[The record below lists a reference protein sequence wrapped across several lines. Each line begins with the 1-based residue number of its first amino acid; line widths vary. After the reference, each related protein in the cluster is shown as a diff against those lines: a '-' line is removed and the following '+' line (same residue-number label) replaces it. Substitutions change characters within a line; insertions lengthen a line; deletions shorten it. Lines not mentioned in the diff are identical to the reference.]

1 VSLAF
6 GRALSSLTIPNYR
19 RYFAGQVVSLSGNWM
34 QTVAEMWL
42 VVQLTGSG
50 VSVGLTAALQFLP
63 MLLLG
68 AYGGVVAD
76 RVDKR
81 RLLMLTQWLA
91 ALPPLTLFVLV
102 QTGGAQV
109 GVVYALVFARGLV
122 NAFDN
127 PARQAFVSELVGAER
142 LVNAV
147 SLNSVIVHSARIAGP
162 AVAGVLIALAGVGP
176 CFAVNA
182 LSFGAMFLALR
193 GMDPDLLQQTG
204 RAVRARGQIREAAR
218 EVWRRPALRVPLAMM
233 VLVGT
238 LSFNFQVLLP
248 LFADFTWHGTAA
260 AYALL
265 TSAMGL
271 GSVAGALAAGARG
284 RVSPALLVVAA
295 SLFGIGELAAAA
307 APSLPVQAL
316 TLVPVGAA
324 SVTFAAGVNSSLQL
338 AAPPHL
344 RGRIMALYSVVFIGS
359 TPIGA
364 PLVGWLAEVAGPR
377 AGLVLGGVAALTA
390 AACAQVFLRRALVET
405 KAAPRTFTKRW
416 ASGRITSSA
425 TAPPTNGFTRPPDP
439 HRAHPSRLRPRPRGA
454 GAAAS
459 SPSSAPRSSSSRH

>member
-1 VSLAF
+1 VTLAF
-6 GRALSSLTIPNYR
+6 GRALSSLTVPNYR
-19 RYFAGQVVSLSGNWM
+19 RYFAGQIVSISGNWM

-81 RLLMLTQWLA
+81 RFLMLTQWLA
-91 ALPPLTLFVLV
+91 AVPPLVLFALV
-102 QTGGAQV
+102 QSGGASV

-122 NAFDN
+122 TAFDN

-142 LVNAV
+142 VVNAV
-147 SLNSVIVHSARIAGP
+147 SLNSVLIHCSRIAGP
-162 AVAGVLIALAGVGP
+162 AAAGVLIAVAGVGP

-182 LSFGAMFLALR
+182 VTFAVMFFALR
-193 GMDPDLLQQTG
+193 GMDANALHREG
-204 RAVRARGQIREAAR
+204 RAERARGQIREAAR

-265 TSAMGL
+265 TSSMAV
-271 GSVAGALAAGARG
+271 GSVAGALVAGARG
-284 RVSPALLVVAA
+284 RVSPGLLVVAA
-295 SLFGIGELAAAA
+295 ALFGVGELGAAA
-307 APSLPVQAL
+307 APSLGVQAL
-316 TLVPVGAA
+316 MLFPVGAA

-364 PLVGWLAEVAGPR
+364 PLVGWLAETAGPR
-377 AGLVLGGVAALTA
+377 AGLVVGGVAALA
-390 AACAQVFLRRALVET
+390 AAAGAQVFLRRALVDT
-405 KAAPRTFTKRW
+405 KGVRRTFSERW

-425 TAPPTNGFTRPPDP
+425 TAPPTSGSTPPHAPRRARPSL
-439 HRAHPSRLRPRPRGA
+439 RRPRPRGA
-454 GAAAS
+454 GGAAS
-459 SPSSAPRSSSSRH
+459 TSPSASRSSSSRR